1 MLLGLGA
8 VTIQKAGMERWIF
21 SGLSIAIVSLVMVIL
36 MSAYQRIMLGIGW
49 HGFSRLRLYPRI
61 FLVWLELLFLAVV
74 VLEIIRKEKFI
85 TFAAL
90 LASFGF
96 AISLSLINVDAATV
110 KHNVPRAL
118 LGKNINIDHLSSLT
132 TDAVPPLVNEFQNS
146 AYSEYRH
153 HQIGAIIVCYMHY
166 QSYESEVLGDWRSF
180 NFSRWRA
187 QNAIETVQNE
197 LLEYEIN
204 TNRYFARVR
213 TPMSMY
219 YECGLGEWGVK

>member
-1 MLLGLGA
+1 MIMLLGLGA

-36 MSAYQRIMLGIGW
+36 MSASQRIMLGIGW
-49 HGFSRLRLYPRI
+49 HGFSRLCLYPRI
-61 FLVWLELLFLAVV
+61 FLVWLGLLFLAVV

-118 LGKNINIDHLSSLT
+118 LGKNINID
-132 TDAVPPLVNEFQNS
+132 V
-146 AYSEYRH
+146 
-153 HQIGAIIVCYMHY
+153 
-166 QSYESEVLGDWRSF
+166 
-180 NFSRWRA
+180 
-187 QNAIETVQNE
+187 
-197 LLEYEIN
+197 
-204 TNRYFARVR
+204 
-213 TPMSMY
+213 
-219 YECGLGEWGVK
+219 